1 MITLNQNITKGSD
14 KLPEENDPIRSELL
28 YALAIPTKETLIRFL
43 QDFRREAR
51 KELRE
56 QSAAQAA
63 GLAALYFDL
72 AMLQPNHETIAGQKG
87 KTAMEMAINDME
99 YGSTNQPRY
108 ELQGV
113 VFPGLPV
120 DPIYL
125 RISPKNFT
133 SLLTTLGARPVRMSL
148 TGGRPETFLEISAP
162 EMLPLLPEAMISL
175 LPPLKRR
182 ARAIAGMLEMEVE
195 NIIVRLKPALTP
207 DDLFIFRQGNT
218 K

>member
-1 MITLNQNITKGSD
+1 M
-14 KLPEENDPIRSELL
+14 PEENDLIRSELL
-28 YALAIPTKETLIRFL
+28 YALPIPTKETLIRFL

-56 QSAAQAA
+56 QAAAQAA

-72 AMLQPNHETIAGQKG
+72 ATLHPSHESLAGLAG
-87 KTAMEMAINDME
+87 KTAIEMAISDME
-99 YGSTNQPRY
+99 YGATSQPRY

-113 VFPGLPV
+113 IFSGLPV

-125 RISPKNFT
+125 RITPKNFT
-133 SLLTTLGARPVRMSL
+133 SLLTALGARPVRMAL

-162 EMLPLLPEAMISL
+162 ELLPIIPESIL
-175 LPPLKRR
+175 TFLPPLKRR

-207 DDLFIFRQGNT
+207 DDLFVFRQGNP